1 MKYKYEI
8 EIEDFDEEFEII
20 DEVDTLEEARLIA
33 YQVPIE
39 TYKAIGINKINED
52 GRLVDTYLVDIYE
65 ESGEEDESI

>member
-65 ESGEEDESI
+65 ESGEEDE